1 MQKSS
6 NKRELEG
13 AQKKD
18 IWLCESSSDMISGK
32 CSVGFKRPLA
42 AGYENSVLK
51 QRGQQNKQRHG
62 NMEPH
67 DMCWE
72 KTKSLWV
79 RQGVVRTGVILYNC
93 AGCTVHKDA

>member
-42 AGYENSVLK
+42 AG
-51 QRGQQNKQRHG
+51 
-62 NMEPH
+62 
-67 DMCWE
+67 
-72 KTKSLWV
+72 
-79 RQGVVRTGVILYNC
+79 
-93 AGCTVHKDA
+93 